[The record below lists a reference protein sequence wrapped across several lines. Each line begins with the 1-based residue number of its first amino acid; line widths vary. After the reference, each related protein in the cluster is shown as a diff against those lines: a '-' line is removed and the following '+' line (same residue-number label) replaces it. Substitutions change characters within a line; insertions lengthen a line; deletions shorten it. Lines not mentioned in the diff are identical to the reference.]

1 MLEAEVTAD
10 LAKRGGLMRQA
21 EGLAMADQPVIPI
34 YHYVSKNLVAKNVVG
49 FEDNSKDI
57 HRWRYVTL
65 K

>member
-10 LAKRGGLMRQA
+10 LVKRGELMREA
-21 EGLAMADQPVIPI
+21 ESMVMTDLPVIPI

-49 FEDNSKDI
+49 FVDNSKDI
-57 HRWRYVTL
+57 HRWRYVSL